1 MIVSGKVEKEMKEL
15 IELTVIHLR
24 SFVCIV
30 QGLLRRKYSLLLTL
44 FLVFLVV
51 SPSFLDCQ

>member
-1 MIVSGKVEKEMKEL
+1 MEITEP
-15 IELTVIHLR
+15 IELTAIHLR

-44 FLVFLVV
+44 FLVLLVV
-51 SPSFLDCQ
+51 SPSCLSGQ